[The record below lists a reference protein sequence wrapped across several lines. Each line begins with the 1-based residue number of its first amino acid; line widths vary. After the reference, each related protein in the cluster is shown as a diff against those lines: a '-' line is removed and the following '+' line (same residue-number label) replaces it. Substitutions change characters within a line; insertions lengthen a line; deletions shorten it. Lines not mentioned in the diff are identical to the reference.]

1 MAISTRYAHVIGTI
15 QEIGHLPM
23 RRERKGSFQALFLIS
38 SHSSHTQL
46 THTADTRLL
55 RLRVQPT
62 LRPHNTHHILIRH
75 HMRQSTSL
83 RHMLRTRTPHEGILE
98 TILHTPMQR
107 VADVL
112 NRASVPHNQRFGEI
126 GIHAFAL
133 RVDAYQ
139 IQFGPAAVDDVAYA
153 QVEFAAH
160 DGRVGFA
167 GEAVEEFEID
177 AVDFV
182 VHVQAFDVCAVVF
195 HDDVDELVDGGCG
208 VL

>member
-1 MAISTRYAHVIGTI
+1 
-15 QEIGHLPM
+15 
-23 RRERKGSFQALFLIS
+23 
-38 SHSSHTQL
+38 
-46 THTADTRLL
+46 
-55 RLRVQPT
+55 
-62 LRPHNTHHILIRH
+62 
-75 HMRQSTSL
+75 
-83 RHMLRTRTPHEGILE
+83 MLRTRTPHEGILE

-112 NRASVPHNQRFGEI
+112 NRASMPHNQRFGEI

-160 DGRVGFA
+160 DGRVRFA
-167 GEAVEEFEID
+167 SEAVEEFEID

>member
-1 MAISTRYAHVIGTI
+1 
-15 QEIGHLPM
+15 
-23 RRERKGSFQALFLIS
+23 
-38 SHSSHTQL
+38 
-46 THTADTRLL
+46 
-55 RLRVQPT
+55 
-62 LRPHNTHHILIRH
+62 
-75 HMRQSTSL
+75 MRQSTSL

-167 GEAVEEFEID
+167 GEGVEEFEID

>member
-1 MAISTRYAHVIGTI
+1 
-15 QEIGHLPM
+15 
-23 RRERKGSFQALFLIS
+23 
-38 SHSSHTQL
+38 
-46 THTADTRLL
+46 
-55 RLRVQPT
+55 
-62 LRPHNTHHILIRH
+62 
-75 HMRQSTSL
+75 
-83 RHMLRTRTPHEGILE
+83 MLRTRTPHEGILE

-160 DGRVGFA
+160 DGRVGLA